1 MPKVTTTL
9 LGVTQAGKDGL
20 REWRYVVNGL
30 DRTFYTVKAPNATE
44 AKIALESRLG
54 GVPPQ
59 ALPSTLLGGE
69 DDEKSTGSNVVAL
82 GLLSAAAY
90 GIYKLV
96 QWWRRDEDG
105 PTDGWGVGFGKGN
118 AGLNLNP
125 FDKGKAGTGDGGEDP
140 GAKWERTI
148 VAGVKGWRRKGIPLP
163 GEEGNPNTFQAAV
176 LIVSD
181 GPIPDVSK
189 WPNTLPVFFV
199 NDSAA
204 SYPEVDGGWLVDARF
219 GTLELQRKYPTM
231 IRNFACAATDSASLT
246 KCLKRELED
255 TLSIQ
260 WA

>member
-1 MPKVTTTL
+1 M
-9 LGVTQAGKDGL
+9 
-20 REWRYVVNGL
+20 
-30 DRTFYTVKAPNATE
+30 
-44 AKIALESRLG
+44 
-54 GVPPQ
+54 
-59 ALPSTLLGGE
+59 
-69 DDEKSTGSNVVAL
+69 
-82 GLLSAAAY
+82 
-90 GIYKLV
+90 
-96 QWWRRDEDG
+96 
-105 PTDGWGVGFGKGN
+105 
-118 AGLNLNP
+118 
-125 FDKGKAGTGDGGEDP
+125 
-140 GAKWERTI
+140 
-148 VAGVKGWRRKGIPLP
+148 P